1 MAELAIGSTVTT
13 DMTNNVTDFSVD
25 SVNTDG
31 PQDQEE
37 TTYQNTDWSQQ
48 LGYYKEVPELKSAI
62 DAFGRWTIGR
72 GYKADN
78 RTTAIL
84 DNILGNGADTFNTIL
99 RNMITVMRIGGDAYA
114 EIIRDEETGNLI
126 NLKPLDTGVM
136 KIVVDRQGIIKR
148 YEQTSKT
155 KHPDKKFKPQDILHL
170 SKDRVADEIHG
181 ISDITAVEKTILRY
195 NEALDDYKTIFHR
208 NVVPV
213 RIIEVDTDDTAK
225 IAQIRTD
232 YETAIKNKEVIIVPK
247 GNVEIKTD
255 SLASNAILNP
265 TPWLEFNRNFFFQA
279 IGIPQI
285 ILGGSQEFTEATAKI
300 AYLAFQQT
308 VEESQRYIQAQ
319 LWSQVAIRIELEFP
333 ASLENELLSDEKKD
347 KGQQLTA
354 AQPSDTT
361 AGVGA

>member
-1 MAELAIGSTVTT
+1 MAELDIGKTVTT
-13 DMTNNVTDFSVD
+13 EMKTAVTDFSVD
-25 SVNTDG
+25 SATTDAA
-31 PQDQEE
+31 QDQKE
-37 TTYQNTDWSQQ
+37 TTYTNAYWSQQ
-48 LGYYKEVPELKSAI
+48 LGYYKAVPELKSAI
-62 DAFGRWTIGR
+62 DAFGRWTIGK
-72 GYKADN
+72 GFTADN
-78 RTTAIL
+78 PTSVIL
-84 DNILGNGADTFNTIL
+84 ESITGNGADTFNTIL
-99 RNMITVMRIGGDAYA
+99 KNLITVMRIGGDAYA
-114 EIIRDEETGNLI
+114 EIIRNKEGTLI
-126 NLKPLDTGVM
+126 NVKPLDTGVM
-136 KIVVDRQGIIKR
+136 RIVVDEKGIIKR

-155 KHPDKKFKPQDILHL
+155 KKPDKKFRTQDILHL

-181 ISDITAVEKTILRY
+181 ISDITAVEATILRY

-247 GNVEIKTD
+247 GNVEIKTETV
-255 SLASNAILNP
+255 ASNSILNP
-265 TPWLEFNRNFFFQA
+265 IPWLEYNRNFFFQA

-300 AYLAFQQT
+300 AYLAFEQT
-308 VEESQRYIQAQ
+308 VEEAQRYIEAQ
-319 LWSQVAIRIELEFP
+319 LWSQLAVRIKLEFP

>member
-25 SVNTDG
+25 SINTDG

-62 DAFGRWTIGR
+62 DAFGRWTIGK
-72 GYKADN
+72 GFMADRSTKLVLEN
-78 RTTAIL
+78 VR
-84 DNILGNGADTFNTIL
+84 GNGADTFNTIL
-99 RNMITVMRIGGDAYA
+99 KNLITVMRIGGDAYA
-114 EIIRDEETGNLI
+114 EIIRSKEDGRLL

-155 KHPDKKFKPQDILHL
+155 KHPDKKFKTYEILHL
-170 SKDRVADEIHG
+170 SKDRISDEIHG
-181 ISDITAVEKTILRY
+181 LSDITAVEKTILRY
-195 NEALDDYKTIFHR
+195 NEALDDYQTVFHR

-213 RIIEVDTDDTAK
+213 RIIEVDTDDTTK

-265 TPWLEFNRNFFFQA
+265 TPWLEYNRNFFFQA

-300 AYLAFQQT
+300 AYLAFEQT
-308 VEESQRYIQAQ
+308 VEESQRYIEAQ
-319 LWSQVAIRIELEFP
+319 LWSQLAVKIKLEFP

-347 KGQQLTA
+347 KGQRQTA
-354 AQPSDTT
+354 VQPADVT
-361 AGVGA
+361 AGAGA

>member
-1 MAELAIGSTVTT
+1 MAELDIGKTVTS

-31 PQDQEE
+31 TQDQKE
-37 TTYQNTDWSQQ
+37 TTYQNTEWSQQ
-48 LGYYKEVPELKSAI
+48 LGYYKAVPELKSAI
-62 DAFGRWTIGR
+62 DAFGRWTIGK
-72 GYKADN
+72 GFTAD
-78 RTTAIL
+78 TKTQVIL
-84 DNILGNGADTFNTIL
+84 ENITGNGADTFNTIL
-99 RNMITVMRIGGDAYA
+99 KNLITVMRIGGDAYA
-114 EIIRDEETGNLI
+114 EIIRDKEDGRLI

-136 KIVVDRQGIIKR
+136 KIVVDRQGVIKR

-155 KHPDKKFKPQDILHL
+155 KHPTKKFKTQDILHL

-181 ISDITAVEKTILRY
+181 ISDISAVEATILRN

-213 RIIEVDTDDTAK
+213 RIIEVDTEDTTK

-247 GNVEIKTD
+247 GNVEIKTETV
-255 SLASNAILNP
+255 ASNSILNP
-265 TPWLEFNRNFFFQA
+265 IPWLEYNRNFFFQA

-300 AYLAFQQT
+300 AYLAFEQT
-308 VEESQRYIQAQ
+308 VEEAQRYIEAQ
-319 LWSQVAIRIELEFP
+319 LWGQLAIRIKLEFP